1 MQLWSKHPRTHHN
14 YFLLR
19 ARHATTVWCYPKWQ
33 MAQKGKGS
41 IGLWIQVYFSP
52 NTYNALWTW
61 SLLPPLFPVAGA
73 AAAALPH
80 FLTAAAGMFA
90 SPLLDIAADALS
102 DPETV
107 PPLTLRTICSPAWSG
122 PYLVLL
128 RRQSQQHASH
138 CLFCHPSTLSYSAE
152 VQPSDIEMGPL
163 WHLWKIRD
171 NTLSLLKLCCPRLPL
186 FRNRTEVAK

>member
-1 MQLWSKHPRTHHN
+1 MYILPFR
-14 YFLLR
+14 LL
-19 ARHATTVWCYPKWQ
+19 CPSSFE
-33 MAQKGKGS
+33 KGGS
-41 IGLWIQVYFSP
+41 SLLPDLKRLHLICAVVAAAAAAAA
-52 NTYNALWTW
+52 ALVLRNLLVA
-61 SLLPPLFPVAGA
+61 LLPPLFPAAGGA
-73 AAAALPH
+73 AAVLSLPH
-80 FLTAAAGMFA
+80 FLNAAAGMFA

-138 CLFCHPSTLSYSAE
+138 CLFCHLSTLSYSAE

-163 WHLWKIRD
+163 
-171 NTLSLLKLCCPRLPL
+171 
-186 FRNRTEVAK
+186 